1 MSKKYIYMLFI
12 FVLFLVTTS
21 GHFIKYLNVEQVKEV
36 FDSNDLMCKYSI
48 SNIIEKTD
56 EYDITAYYPVTEV
69 EELNKKIMEKIN
81 LCINDF
87 KNEIIGKGNSL
98 TINFNSSENDIYTSF
113 VFDVVITSSS
123 AHNKECTFSINY
135 NNKEKKVITIDD
147 ILKSSNCDLKNISN
161 AICKYISE
169 NKKLKEIVSAENLKA
184 YFDLDKEKYNYF
196 YFDKNMI
203 VFYFNPGT
211 IAPEKS
217 GIIYISVPMDKIN

>member
-36 FDSNDLMCKYSI
+36 FDSNDLMCKHSI

-113 VFDVVITSSS
+113 VFNVVITSSS
-123 AHNKECTFSINY
+123 AHNKECTFSLNY
-135 NNKEKKVITIDD
+135 DNSENKMVEIDD
-147 ILKSSNCDLKNISN
+147 ILTRSNSSLKNISD
-161 AICKYISE
+161 AIINSIKE
-169 NKKLKEIVSAENLKA
+169 KGELKNNIDEENLKA